1 MTMNE
6 TKVAQA
12 LRLALD
18 AVEVYS
24 PEYMHGLPKQRYV
37 KAIREALEEF
47 PQPLGKR
54 YELSSAKD
62 LAQAVK

>member
-1 MTMNE
+1 MNE
-6 TKVAQA
+6 TKVTQA

-24 PEYMHGLPKQRYV
+24 PEYMHGLPKKHYV

-47 PQPLGKR
+47 PQPSGER
-54 YELSSAKD
+54 YKLINAKD
-62 LAQAVK
+62 LVQAGE